1 MWVHVQ
7 GKTAAGGA
15 LVIPAGTLACTL
27 NAVEDPPPEFES
39 KSGWPPKE
47 SASGEGAQ
55 LLQAGQVDL
64 VLDRAG
70 LEPPRPCRAQQCDTF
85 GHGRGHRLLAVDVLA
100 RCDRFG
106 QRHNPLLCRGGVEE
120 NGITG
125 LCKGR
130 TDIGCPLRVLI
141 ASRNLLEPRRIAA
154 DQ

>member
-1 MWVHVQ
+1 CVIDIDSVRPAGLVAPLRCRRRHRGDDTPDRTENPLEDVAPMWVHVQ

-70 LEPPRPCRAQQCDTF
+70 LESPRPCRAQQCDTF
-85 GHGRGHRLLAVDVLA
+85 GHSRGHRLLAVDVLA

-106 QRHNPLLCRGGVEE
+106 QRHNPL
-120 NGITG
+120 
-125 LCKGR
+125 
-130 TDIGCPLRVLI
+130 
-141 ASRNLLEPRRIAA
+141 
-154 DQ
+154 